1 LPYVDEQ
8 DLGDS
13 AATGSGPQA
22 QIGHLLR
29 RAYSKAK
36 KNTTLQLRPLGL
48 NPVQAAALAVLALG
62 PLSQADLGGRI
73 DMEPANVNSFVR
85 RLAVLGLIEIS
96 RDSRNPRA
104 SRLLL
109 TEEGRRVALLLP
121 RLAQLS
127 AQQTLRGL
135 SAEEQRNLIA
145 LLRKLAL

>member
-1 LPYVDEQ
+1 
-8 DLGDS
+8 
-13 AATGSGPQA
+13 
-22 QIGHLLR
+22 
-29 RAYSKAK
+29 
-36 KNTTLQLRPLGL
+36 
-48 NPVQAAALAVLALG
+48 
-62 PLSQADLGGRI
+62 
-73 DMEPANVNSFVR
+73 MEPANVNSFVR
-85 RLAVLGLIEIS
+85 RLEVLGLIEIS
-96 RDSRNPRA
+96 RDSQKPRA